1 MVFYILRR
9 LSSSFILI
17 FIVSLI
23 TFMVL
28 MWLPG
33 DAVHVML
40 GTEASH
46 DTAEKLRAHLG
57 LDRPWYLQ
65 YGEWLINMFQGDF
78 GNSMLYGQPVQ
89 ELILERLWISLSLA
103 FYAFILTLIF
113 AFPLGVLAAV
123 KKNSIV
129 DRLIQ
134 GSVQVGLAVP
144 AFWFAILLV
153 LVFAVY
159 FPIFP
164 PSGYVPISEGIGPHL
179 KSVLLPS
186 ISLAIVEAAVLI
198 RMIRGSL
205 LSVLKEDYITFARTK
220 GLSPFQI
227 YFKYALKKGMIGPL
241 TLMGMQVMSLVSG
254 VIIIENIFAIPGLG
268 RLLLIAVQQ
277 RDLML
282 IQGLVVVMS
291 MIVIIVNLVVDLLYS
306 YMDPRIKL
314 HAVKEGQ

>member
-1 MVFYILRR
+1 MGFYILRR

-57 LDRPWYLQ
+57 LDRLWYLQ
-65 YGEWLINMFQGDF
+65 YGEWLINIFQGDF
-78 GNSMLYGQPVQ
+78 GTSMLYGQPVQ
-89 ELILERLWISLSLA
+89 ELLLERLWISLSLA

-134 GSVQVGLAVP
+134 GSVQIGLAVP

-164 PSGYVPISEGIGPHL
+164 PSGYLPISEGIGPHL

-227 YFKYALKKGMIGPL
+227 YFKYALKKGMIWPL

-282 IQGLVVVMS
+282 IQGVVVVMS